1 MEEKEETTELI
12 TDYGGTCV
20 VRKTRLIDRAGQR
33 YGHLTVVKY
42 DGHRNGRAYWL
53 CQCDCGNQKVIAA
66 RDFASGTT
74 KSCGCMQH
82 AHGLRKYGD
91 AEYRNPSLYRTW
103 NTMKQR
109 CENPNREKY
118 SIYGGRGIKVC
129 DEWQD
134 PNAFIDWSLSN
145 GYEKGLQIDRID
157 NNGNY
162 SPTNCRWV
170 TGKENCRNR
179 RSNVI
184 LTIDGVS
191 KTVIEWC
198 EETGLKHFTVY
209 YWVRTKGKSYAEQRV
224 CERLRSQREPN

>member
-1 MEEKEETTELI
+1 MEQEGRVNEKEQTTELI
-12 TDYGGTCV
+12 TDYGGSCV
-20 VRKTRLIDRAGQR
+20 ARKTRLIDIAGQR

-53 CQCDCGNQKVIAA
+53 CKCDCGNQKVIAA
-66 RDFASGTT
+66 RDFAFGTT

-129 DEWQD
+129 
-134 PNAFIDWSLSN
+134 NDWINSFLSFYKWAIQN
-145 GYEKGLQIDRID
+145 GYKDGLTIDRID
-157 NNGNY
+157 VNGDY
-162 SPTNCRWV
+162 CPENCRWI
-170 TGKENCRNR
+170 TNKEQQRNKR
-179 RSNVI
+179 NNHLVYYRGETHCIAEWAEI
-184 LTIDGVS
+184 LGVS
-191 KTVIEWC
+191 YDHIR
-198 EETGLKHFTVY
+198 Y
-209 YWVRTKGKSYAEQRV
+209 RV
-224 CERLRSQREPN
+224 KRGQDLCKP